1 MPKEK
6 EWPPKAALTTDRPAR
21 RRRRA
26 SSGADTAT
34 TATMADEQQ
43 MTTTEAAADV
53 AAEPAW
59 HTAETAQTETVTGL
73 GQAAFSIV
81 VRTDSLDD
89 DEPAIGVALPA
100 VPPRKSAL
108 HVFGE
113 SQAFP
118 NVYGT
123 TQTTRTDA
131 KSVGTGRRFT
141 IIVGKALMPGATV
154 STRPGSFACS
164 ECCPT
169 RRGSRW

>member
-1 MPKEK
+1 
-6 EWPPKAALTTDRPAR
+6 
-21 RRRRA
+21 
-26 SSGADTAT
+26 
-34 TATMADEQQ
+34 MADEQQ

-131 KSVGTGRRFT
+131 KSVGTGKRFT
-141 IIVGKALMPGATV
+141 IIVGKALMPGRR
-154 STRPGSFACS
+154 SQQRPGSFACS